1 MRKNENTFLLLG
13 KVNFIFLKKGKVS
26 QFMCTMYVLTSI
38 RAEYKF
44 KNVGKDLERFR
55 KIWQL

>member
-1 MRKNENTFLLLG
+1 
-13 KVNFIFLKKGKVS
+13 
-26 QFMCTMYVLTSI
+26 MCTMYVLTSI

>member
-1 MRKNENTFLLLG
+1 
-13 KVNFIFLKKGKVS
+13 
-26 QFMCTMYVLTSI
+26 MCTMYVLTSN